1 MLAIAGL
8 RWAGC
13 LPKTPNM
20 LLLWWLWQIAS
31 PSHLEQMVR
40 GLWPEL
46 RREKITYIEKLQI
59 FKNKLVPR

>member
-1 MLAIAGL
+1 
-8 RWAGC
+8 
-13 LPKTPNM
+13 M
-20 LLLWWLWQIAS
+20 LLARWLWQIAS